1 MLINFINPL
10 KSRVPQVSILRPGNP
25 SRWSRIAGPAVILL
39 AAAVAVVPQVVY
51 GPSCGHDFDFH
62 LASWFDCA
70 ASWREGILYPRWD
83 AIANHGAGEPRF
95 IFYPPLTW
103 MLGAALG
110 AVLPWTIVPL
120 AMVFLI
126 LAGTGL
132 ATRALARLMLPD
144 GAATLAGCAAIFSG
158 YALFNAYERSAFAEF
173 AGGVWIPLVLLF
185 ILRERYPSHP
195 FRIERG
201 MDGAQSAP
209 VPINGVP
216 VEVRGIPPLAQKQ
229 ERAKDGAPSLLAD
242 SLVRRALDGSAAPL
256 ALAVA
261 GCWLSNPTVGVMAGY
276 LLAAVALTLA
286 VTERSWAPLLRAL
299 VGGALGMGVI
309 AAYLVPATWEQRWV
323 DILQVTRDPGQTLE
337 NSWLFATHAD
347 PVLADHDV
355 VLRQAS
361 IIVVG
366 MIAVALAGM
375 LVAWRRGVFL
385 VLPTNQSR
393 RSVPHPFAFF
403 ANGWETLQA
412 NPRSRLWLPLA
423 LVPFAVLFLQFPL
436 SRPVWNLLPE
446 LRFLQFPW
454 RWLLVLEA
462 PMAIFFIAAV
472 WPRPS
477 ARRWRRIVVVSACIA
492 LFVGMTACAQHYFFQ
507 NCYAEDTVPGML
519 DSYRA
524 GHGFPG
530 TDEYEPI
537 GSDLSLIPTGLPAA
551 CLVSDP
557 NTALGKAAESP
568 DLPPAWEAA
577 QGGCRATYAWAATLG
592 QAPHRHLRITATVD
606 HPGYLVLRLL
616 SFPAWQI
623 KVNAR
628 EQASLPHRDDGLI
641 VVPVAQG
648 PVEVT
653 ADWRTT
659 PDVLAGRWLSAIFAL
674 LLLAL
679 FLLERRLKNPARP
692 HISSK

>member
-1 MLINFINPL
+1 MKKQGTGIREQR
-10 KSRVPQVSILRPGNP
+10 SETGWVPPVSILRPGSP
-25 SRWSRIAGPAVILL
+25 SRWSHFIGPAVILL
-39 AAAVAVVPQVVY
+39 AAVVAISPQLRQ
-51 GPSCGHDFDFH
+51 GASCGHDFDFH

-70 ASWREGILYPRWD
+70 TSWREGILYPRWD
-83 AIANHGAGEPRF
+83 AIANYGAGEPRF

-110 AVLPWTIVPL
+110 FVLPWTLVPL
-120 AMVFLI
+120 AMVFLC

-144 GAATLAGCAAIFSG
+144 GAATLAGCAALFSG

-173 AGGVWIPLVLLF
+173 AGGFWIPLVLLF
-185 ILRERYPSHP
+185 MLRE
-195 FRIERG
+195 
-201 MDGAQSAP
+201 QSP
-209 VPINGVP
+209 KTS
-216 VEVRGIPPLAQKQ
+216 PLW
-229 ERAKDGAPSLLAD
+229 
-242 SLVRRALDGSAAPL
+242 RRAFDGSAAPL
-256 ALAVA
+256 AVVFA

-286 VTERSWAPLLRAL
+286 VTERSWAPVLRAF
-299 VGGALGMGVI
+299 VGGVLGMGVI
-309 AAYLVPATWEQRWV
+309 AAYLLPATFEQRWV

-347 PVLADHDV
+347 PILADHDV

-361 IIVVG
+361 IIVVV
-366 MIAVALAGM
+366 MIAVTLARM
-375 LVAWRRGVFL
+375 LAAWLRGVFP
-385 VLPTNQSR
+385 VHPANQSK

-403 ANGWETLQA
+403 ANGWESIQA
-412 NPRSRLWLPLA
+412 NPSCRLWLPLA
-423 LVPFAVLFLQFPL
+423 LIPFAVLFLQFSF

-462 PMAIFFIAAV
+462 PMAIFFTAAL
-472 WPRPS
+472 WPVPS
-477 ARRWRRIVVVSACIA
+477 ARRWRRVAVSAVCCT
-492 LFVGMTACAQHYFFQ
+492 LFVGMTACAERYFFQ
-507 NCYAEDTVPGML
+507 SCYAEDAVPGML

-568 DLPPAWEAA
+568 DLPPAWDTA
-577 QGGCRATYAWAATLG
+577 QGSCKATYTWASTPGL
-592 QAPHRHLRITATVD
+592 APHRHLRIAATVD
-606 HPGYLVLRLL
+606 HPGTLVLRLL

-623 KVNAR
+623 KVNGRAP
-628 EQASLPHRDDGLI
+628 ASLPHRDDGLI
-641 VVPVAQG
+641 AVPVPQG

-653 ADWRTT
+653 ADWRATT
-659 PDVLAGRWLSAIFAL
+659 DLLTGRWLSVLFAL
-674 LLLAL
+674 LLVGL
-679 FLLERRLKNPARP
+679 FLLERRLKNPTRS
-692 HISSK
+692 HIS